1 MALGAAVLEWDK
13 ASQMVHEAGRVLVL
27 SHINPDGDAF
37 GSMLGTVA
45 ALKLMGKQVSAA
57 IDGGVPSEFRFL
69 PGAQDVQ
76 PALERVDVDLVIA
89 VDCGDESRM
98 GQVGQV
104 ARASGAPL
112 INLDHHRTNTLFGD
126 ANLVNPGTVAAA
138 EGVLD
143 WLDQMGAALDYDT
156 AYCLLTGLVTD
167 TQCFRT
173 SSVTSTTLNKAQ
185 RLMTYGPAL
194 SEIVYRTVS
203 RRPFAALR
211 LWAEVLPSVQLADGV
226 IWAVITR
233 AMYERAGYGCCDDA
247 GLVSQLVQA
256 EEAAISVVFRENTD
270 GGVEI
275 GIRSVPGCDVSDV
288 AVALGGGGHPQAA
301 GATVRGETVD
311 ALVPRVV
318 GMLQDIARQSAAQ
331 V

>member
-1 MALGAAVLEWDK
+1 MTVVLEWDK
-13 ASQMVHEAGRVLVL
+13 AAQWVHDAERVLVL

-37 GSMLGTVA
+37 GSMLGLAA
-45 ALKLMGKQVSAA
+45 ALKLLGKRVSTA
-57 IDGGVPSEFRFL
+57 IDGGVLPEFRFL
-69 PGAQDVQ
+69 PGADAVQ
-76 PALERVDVDLVIA
+76 PSLERADVDLVIA

-98 GQVGQV
+98 GQVGHV
-104 ARASGAPL
+104 ARQSGAPL

-126 ANLVNPGTVAAA
+126 ANLVDPRTVAAA
-138 EGVLD
+138 EGVLN
-143 WLDQMGAALDYDT
+143 WLDRMGAALDYDA

-173 SSVTSTTLNKAQ
+173 SNVTGTTLEKAR
-185 RLMTYGPAL
+185 RLMTYGPSL
-194 SEIVYRTVS
+194 SEIVYRTVN

-211 LWAEVLPSVQLADGV
+211 LWAEALQTVQLADGV
-226 IWAVITR
+226 IWAVLTR
-233 AMYERAGYGCCDDA
+233 AMYERAGYDCCDDA

-256 EEAAISVVFRENTD
+256 DEAAISVVFRENGN

-301 GATVRGETVD
+301 GATVRGEALET
-311 ALVPRVV
+311 LVPRVV
-318 GMLQDIARQSAAQ
+318 GMLQDVVRQSAPT